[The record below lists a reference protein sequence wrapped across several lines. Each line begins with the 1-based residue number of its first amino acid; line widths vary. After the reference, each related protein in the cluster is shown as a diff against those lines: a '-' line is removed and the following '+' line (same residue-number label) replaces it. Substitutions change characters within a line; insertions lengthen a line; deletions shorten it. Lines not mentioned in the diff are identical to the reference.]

1 VRTRYEVTIENL
13 VSVFDSSRLFF
24 GFQEVLSSPGEL
36 QRLGGFLGIAI
47 NEASAA
53 RAVNSAAEVF
63 NLRPETW
70 QHIALVYRET
80 YSETAQLFPE
90 VKELW
95 PGFSAIS

>member
-1 VRTRYEVTIENL
+1 
-13 VSVFDSSRLFF
+13 
-24 GFQEVLSSPGEL
+24 
-36 QRLGGFLGIAI
+36 LGITI
-47 NEASAA
+47 KASAA
-53 RAVNSAAEVF
+53 KAVNSGAEVA

-70 QHIALVYRET
+70 QQIAMVYRET